1 MSMNDYLNYEAEID
15 SDSEDFIKEYSDDE
29 TNEDTNNKEEIII
42 KKQECEEKCRYLLNE
57 LKITFDEL
65 YPMIDISL
73 YNKLC
78 DLHQQLNITVSD
90 I

>member
-1 MSMNDYLNYEAEID
+1 MSINDYLNYEAEID

-29 TNEDTNNKEEIII
+29 TDENEKIEA
-42 KKQECEEKCRYLLNE
+42 KKQECEEKCRYLLKE
-57 LKITFDEL
+57 LKLTFDEL
-65 YPMIDISL
+65 YPLIDLSL

-78 DLHQQLNITVSD
+78 DIHQQLNISISD

>member
-1 MSMNDYLNYEAEID
+1 MSIDNYLNYEAEID

-29 TNEDTNNKEEIII
+29 EENNKEELEH
-42 KKQECEEKCRYLLNE
+42 KKAECEEKCIYLLKE
-57 LKITFDEL
+57 LKLTFDEL
-65 YPMIDISL
+65 YPMIDIPL

-78 DLHQQLNITVSD
+78 NLNQQLNMAVSN